1 MKAYVSVEVF
11 NENKYLR
18 FTIPDLNISVI
29 FLIPKITEKI
39 LRIKNF
45 DCKGYLTTDTLY
57 TGVGV
62 EEEYYDI
69 YDTFESLE
77 IQVSNLEKVT
87 EVDIKA
93 EGIKCCCQCSN
104 VFILES
110 FSNDCNTGIKAINC
124 NNSDYKANY
133 IVLQGKLTLV
143 GTSMPMEMLKL
154 VEEAIKY
161 DRVHKYNN

>member
-1 MKAYVSVEVF
+1 MKAYVNVETF

-18 FTIPDLNISVI
+18 FTIPDLDISVI

-39 LRIKNF
+39 LRIKDF

-77 IQVSNLEKVT
+77 IPVSNLEKVT
-87 EVDIKA
+87 EVVIK
-93 EGIKCCCQCSN
+93 
-104 VFILES
+104 
-110 FSNDCNTGIKAINC
+110 D
-124 NNSDYKANY
+124 
-133 IVLQGKLTLV
+133 
-143 GTSMPMEMLKL
+143 
-154 VEEAIKY
+154 
-161 DRVHKYNN
+161 

>member
-1 MKAYVSVEVF
+1 MKAYMSVEVF

-39 LRIKNF
+39 LRIKDF

-69 YDTFESLE
+69 YDTFKSLE
-77 IQVSNLEKVT
+77 IPVSNLEKVT
-87 EVDIKA
+87 EVIIK
-93 EGIKCCCQCSN
+93 E
-104 VFILES
+104 
-110 FSNDCNTGIKAINC
+110 
-124 NNSDYKANY
+124 
-133 IVLQGKLTLV
+133 
-143 GTSMPMEMLKL
+143 
-154 VEEAIKY
+154 
-161 DRVHKYNN
+161 

>member
-1 MKAYVSVEVF
+1 MKAYVNVETF

-39 LRIKNF
+39 LRIKDF

-77 IQVSNLEKVT
+77 IPVSNLENVT
-87 EVDIKA
+87 EVVIK
-93 EGIKCCCQCSN
+93 
-104 VFILES
+104 
-110 FSNDCNTGIKAINC
+110 D
-124 NNSDYKANY
+124 
-133 IVLQGKLTLV
+133 
-143 GTSMPMEMLKL
+143 
-154 VEEAIKY
+154 
-161 DRVHKYNN
+161 

>member
-1 MKAYVSVEVF
+1 MKAYVNVETF

-39 LRIKNF
+39 LRIKDF

-57 TGVGV
+57 SGVGV

-77 IQVSNLEKVT
+77 IPVSNLEKVT
-87 EVDIKA
+87 EVVIK
-93 EGIKCCCQCSN
+93 
-104 VFILES
+104 
-110 FSNDCNTGIKAINC
+110 D
-124 NNSDYKANY
+124 
-133 IVLQGKLTLV
+133 
-143 GTSMPMEMLKL
+143 
-154 VEEAIKY
+154 
-161 DRVHKYNN
+161 

>member
-18 FTIPDLNISVI
+18 FTIPDLSISVI

-39 LRIKNF
+39 LRIKDF

-57 TGVGV
+57 NGVGV

-77 IQVSNLEKVT
+77 IPVSNLEKVT
-87 EVDIKA
+87 EVIIK
-93 EGIKCCCQCSN
+93 E
-104 VFILES
+104 
-110 FSNDCNTGIKAINC
+110 
-124 NNSDYKANY
+124 
-133 IVLQGKLTLV
+133 
-143 GTSMPMEMLKL
+143 
-154 VEEAIKY
+154 
-161 DRVHKYNN
+161 